1 MHLHLSFIPLL
12 LSFSLLCLG
21 YQVSVLDTDY
31 SRQICSGMWANENTY
46 INITFEDT
54 SQGQLAMVIYE
65 WTDVNYLG
73 KITSFTNDELPQK
86 TYVCTSRAMAAGFCT
101 QAEMGKFIIDL
112 PIGKY
117 LNSTS
122 FWTARVELPANR
134 TERSEAGGDASGSSF
149 WDNPAG
155 NPNPPSNNYTSPW
168 RRSLSSR
175 ADDLNPSPD
184 GLYSYSQPIHYLVR
198 KTGYYCVAMVPV
210 KLQRDEGHPT
220 YKGLVFFQNQFDG
233 MLPATDYPKVNF
245 YFAMFLVYAVFG
257 AAWGWLCYQHVQDL
271 LPIQYYLSGLVGLVI
286 IEMVANWAYYRYLN
300 AHGKSTASTVF
311 LIVVAILDAGR
322 NSMSFFMLLVVS
334 LGLSVVRESLGRTM
348 LKCQILAGA
357 HFIFGILYAVGIVEL
372 ELESTSALV
381 LLSVVRESLG
391 RTMLKCQILAGAHFI
406 FGILY
411 AVGIV
416 ELELESTSALVLL
429 MFVIPLAFTLS
440 GFLLWILYSL
450 NATIAQLRARKQ
462 RYKLSMFENLYRILL
477 FTVVVIAVFFVVST
491 LSFSGRL
498 AEDYSAKSW
507 RVRWWLLDGWLALLY
522 LVAFAAISYLWRPSA
537 NNRRYLAQD
546 EEDAEDY
553 DLDSMGQRGR
563 PDDDDDDAATL
574 VGVRCGGHDPVADDN
589 VVFEIGDE
597 DDDDEEEAKKRCR
610 RLSGEQPHSAH
621 AEEERQGLMNDD

>member
-1 MHLHLSFIPLL
+1 MYLRFLPLL
-12 LSFSLLCLG
+12 LSFSLSCLA
-21 YQVSVLDTDY
+21 YQVTVLDTDY
-31 SRQICSGMWANENTY
+31 SRQICSGMWANEKTY
-46 INITFEDT
+46 INVTFEAE
-54 SQGQLAMVIYE
+54 SQGQLAMVVYE
-65 WTDVNYLG
+65 WSDVQYLG
-73 KITSFTNDELPQK
+73 KITSFTDDELPQK
-86 TYVCTSRAMAAGFCT
+86 TYVCTSSAMAGGFCT
-101 QAEMGKFIIDL
+101 QAELGQFIIDL
-112 PIGKY
+112 PLGKS

-122 FWTARVELPANR
+122 FWTARVELPANQ
-134 TERSEAGGDASGSSF
+134 TTQTGAAGGASGSSL

-155 NPNPPSNNYTSPW
+155 NPTPPDSNYTSPFK
-168 RRSLSSR
+168 RDSTPRGVQ
-175 ADDLNPSPD
+175 DNLNTSPI
-184 GLYSYSQPIHYLVR
+184 GLYSYSEPIHYLVR

-210 KLQRDEGHPT
+210 TLQRDEGHAT
-220 YKGLVFFQNQFDG
+220 YKGLVFFQNQFNG

-245 YFAMFLVYAVFG
+245 YFVMFLVYAAFG
-257 AAWGWLCYQHVQDL
+257 AAWGWLCYQHLQDL
-271 LPIQYYLSGLVGLVI
+271 LPIQYYLSGLVALVI

-300 AHGKSTASTVF
+300 AHGKSAASTVF

-334 LGLSVVRESLGRTM
+334 LGLSVVRESLGKTM
-348 LKCQILAGA
+348 LRCQILAG
-357 HFIFGILYAVGIVEL
+357 G
-372 ELESTSALV
+372 
-381 LLSVVRESLG
+381 
-391 RTMLKCQILAGAHFI
+391 HFI

-522 LVAFAAISYLWRPSA
+522 LVAFSAISYLWRPSA
-537 NNRRYLAQD
+537 NNRRLAMSDEIAQD

-553 DLDSMGQRGR
+553 DLESMGHHGR
-563 PDDDDDDAATL
+563 IPDDDDDDAATL
-574 VGVRCGGHDPVADDN
+574 VGIRRGGHDPVAEDN

-597 DDDDEEEAKKRCR
+597 DDEDEEEMKKRRR
-610 RLSGEQPHSAH
+610 RLSGEQPRSG
-621 AEEERQGLMNDD
+621 EEERRGLMNDGDRRDD

>member
-1 MHLHLSFIPLL
+1 MYLHLIPLV
-12 LSFSLLCLG
+12 LSFSFLCAA
-21 YQVSVLDTDY
+21 YQVPVLDADY

-46 INITFEDT
+46 INVTFEDA

-65 WTDVNYLG
+65 WSDVQYLG
-73 KITSFTNDELPQK
+73 KITSFTDDELPQK
-86 TYVCTSRAMAAGFCT
+86 TYVCTSNALAGGFCT

-122 FWTARVELPANR
+122 FWTARVELPANQ
-134 TERSEAGGDASGSSF
+134 TERSDASVASSDGSF
-149 WDNPAG
+149 WNNPDG
-155 NPNPPSNNYTSPW
+155 NPTPPADNHTTPW
-168 RRSLSSR
+168 RRSLSPR

-184 GLYSYSQPIHYLVR
+184 GLYSYSQPIQYFVR
-198 KTGYYCVAMVPV
+198 KTGYYCVAMIPV
-210 KLQRDEGHPT
+210 TLQRSEEHAT
-220 YKGLVFFQNQFDG
+220 YKGTVFFQNTFDG

-245 YFAMFLVYAVFG
+245 YFAMFLVYAAFG
-257 AAWGWLCYQHVQDL
+257 AAWAWLCYQHVQEL

-300 AHGKSTASTVF
+300 HNGKGTASTVF

-334 LGLSVVRESLGRTM
+334 LGLSVVRESLDRTM

-372 ELESTSALV
+372 ELESA
-381 LLSVVRESLG
+381 
-391 RTMLKCQILAGAHFI
+391 
-406 FGILY
+406 
-411 AVGIV
+411 
-416 ELELESTSALVLL
+416 SALVLL

-477 FTVVVIAVFFVVST
+477 FTVVVIAAFFVVST

-537 NNRRYLAQD
+537 NNRRLAMSDEIAQD

-553 DLDSMGQRGR
+553 DLESMGQRGR
-563 PDDDDDDAATL
+563 VPDEDDDDAATL
-574 VGVRCGGHDPVADDN
+574 VGRRDGAVADDN

-597 DDDDEEEAKKRCR
+597 DDDDEEEAKKRRR
-610 RLSGEQPHSAH
+610 RLSGEPRSAQ
-621 AEEERQGLMNDD
+621 AEDERRGLMHDGEETS

>member
-1 MHLHLSFIPLL
+1 MHLQFIPPLVLSFALV
-12 LSFSLLCLG
+12 CVG
-21 YQVSVLDTDY
+21 YQVPVLDTDY

-46 INITFEDT
+46 INVTFEDA
-54 SQGQLAMVIYE
+54 SQGQLAMVVYE
-65 WTDVNYLG
+65 WSDVQYLG
-73 KITSFTNDELPQK
+73 KITSFSNDELPQK
-86 TYVCTSRAMAAGFCT
+86 TYVCTSNAMAGGFCT

-122 FWTARVELPANR
+122 FWTARVELPANQ
-134 TERSEAGGDASGSSF
+134 TERGDASGTGSSDGSF
-149 WDNPAG
+149 WNNPAG
-155 NPNPPSNNYTSPW
+155 NPAPPPSNYSTPW
-168 RRSLSSR
+168 RRSLSPR
-175 ADDLNPSPD
+175 ADNLNPSPD
-184 GLYSYSQPIHYLVR
+184 RLYSYSQPIQYFVR

-210 KLQRDEGHPT
+210 TLQRNEGHTT

-245 YFAMFLVYAVFG
+245 YFVMFLVYAVFG
-257 AAWGWLCYQHVQDL
+257 AIWGWLCYQHVHEL

-300 AHGKSTASTVF
+300 AHGKSAASTVF

-348 LKCQILAGA
+348 LRCQILAGA
-357 HFIFGILYAVGIVEL
+357 HFV
-372 ELESTSALV
+372 
-381 LLSVVRESLG
+381 
-391 RTMLKCQILAGAHFI
+391 

-462 RYKLSMFENLYRILL
+462 RYKLSMFETLYRILL

-537 NNRRYLAQD
+537 NNRRLAMSDELAQD

-553 DLDSMGQRGR
+553 DLESMGQRGR
-563 PDDDDDDAATL
+563 VPDEDDDDAATL
-574 VGVRCGGHDPVADDN
+574 VGRREGVVADDN

-597 DDDDEEEAKKRCR
+597 DDDDEEEAKKRRR
-610 RLSGEQPHSAH
+610 RLSGEPPHSAE
-621 AEEERQGLMNDD
+621 AEGERRGLMHDREEIS